1 MRVLLTGAGGYIG
14 SVLAER
20 LVSEGYSLICLD
32 RFFFGEDI
40 LSHIADR
47 VKLVKDDIRTF
58 DPSIMH
64 GVDAVLDLASLSN
77 DSSGELDPN
86 KTLEINYKGRARVAQ
101 LSKKHGVQRYILAST
116 CSVYGASNNV
126 SDENSPLN
134 PLTAYAKA
142 NALAERDILELAD
155 TNFTTTVLRQATVY
169 GLSRRMRFD
178 LAINGMVLAL
188 FKTKKIKIM
197 RDGTQWRPFVHVKDT
212 SMAFMKVLESE
223 RDVVN
228 REIFN
233 IGSNEQ
239 NYRIFKLAKNVC
251 NAINLPFDYEWY
263 GSPDNRN
270 YRVSFDKAM
279 RLLSFKPSHSP
290 EEAASEI
297 YNALQ
302 EGKLNPD
309 DPRWITVEWYKRL
322 LEMHKLIKDVE
333 LEGSIL

>member
-1 MRVLLTGAGGYIG
+1 MLYAWTG
-14 SVLAER
+14 S
-20 LVSEGYSLICLD
+20 
-32 RFFFGEDI
+32 FFGEDT
-40 LSHIADR
+40 LSPVADKVR
-47 VKLVKDDIRTF
+47 LVKDDIRTF
-58 DPSIMH
+58 DPCILD

-77 DSSGELDPN
+77 DPSGELDPN
-86 KTLEINYKGRARVAQ
+86 KTLEINYRGRVRVAQ
-101 LSKKHGVQRYILAST
+101 LSKRHGVKKYVLAST
-116 CSVYGASNNV
+116 CSVYGASDTI

-134 PLTAYAKA
+134 PLTTYAKA
-142 NALAERDILELAD
+142 NALAEREVLELGD
-155 TNFTTTVLRQATVY
+155 RNFTTTVLRQATVY

-212 SMAFMKVLESE
+212 SMAFIKVLEAE

-228 REIFN
+228 KQIFN

-239 NYRIFKLAKNVC
+239 NYRIFELAKNVC
-251 NAINLPFDYEWY
+251 TAINLPFDYEWY

-270 YRVSFDKAM
+270 YRVSFNKAM
-279 RLLSFKPSHSP
+279 NILNFKPSHSP
-290 EEAASEI
+290 EEAAREI
-297 YNALQ
+297 YSALQ

-309 DPRWITVEWYKRL
+309 DPRWITVQWYKKL

-333 LEGSIL
+333 LGGSIL